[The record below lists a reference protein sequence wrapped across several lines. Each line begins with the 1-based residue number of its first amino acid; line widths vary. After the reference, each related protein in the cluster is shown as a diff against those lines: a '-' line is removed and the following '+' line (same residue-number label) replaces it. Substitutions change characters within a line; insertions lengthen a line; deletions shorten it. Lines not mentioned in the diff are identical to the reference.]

1 MLIYYC
7 MYIIMQSIFLWTS
20 FDAKTVSIFILTE
33 GDAGGFFIILWIP
46 IYLLFAHVILHI
58 LYFLTKMVN
67 NKAGMH
73 RGGGGVGY
81 QWNL

>member
-1 MLIYYC
+1 

-46 IYLLFAHVILHI
+46 IYLLFAHV
-58 LYFLTKMVN
+58 N

-73 RGGGGVGY
+73 RGGGVMAISGTFDFR
-81 QWNL
+81 NT